1 MILIKNADLY
11 TMDEGGRVERGDVL
25 MDGAKIIAVGQN
37 LSAPGAKV
45 FDARGRVLMPG
56 IVDAHCHIGMWEDGM
71 GFEGADGNE
80 VVEPVSPALRAL
92 DAVNPVDPCFREAI
106 AGGVTTVS
114 TGPGS
119 ANVIGGQFL
128 AMKTAGRTM
137 GEMVI
142 KEPQSLK
149 SAFGENPKRCY
160 SGLKKSP
167 STRMA
172 TAAIFRE
179 AFIKARE
186 YMEKA
191 ENSDPEKRPARDLG
205 LEVMASA
212 LRGELPVKMH
222 AHRADDIMT
231 AVRLATEFGL
241 KATIDHCTEGYLILD
256 ELKKANIVGCIL
268 GPLFSERSKIELR
281 NMAFRAPYE
290 FYKAGVPFALMTDH
304 PVIPIQH
311 LRVQAGICVSEGLPE
326 YEAMKAI
333 TINAAKMIGLEDKV
347 GSIREGKDADVVLY
361 EGDPLDCRSR
371 AVLTVIN
378 GDVVFEK

>member
-11 TMDEGGRVERGDVL
+11 TMDKGGRVERGDVL

-45 FDARGRVLMPG
+45 FDAKGRVVMPG

-80 VVEPVSPALRAL
+80 IVEPVSPALRAL
-92 DAVNPVDPCFREAI
+92 DAVNPVDPCFREAVE
-106 AGGVTTVS
+106 GGVTTAC

-137 GEMVI
+137 AEMVV

-179 AFIKARE
+179 AFLKARE
-186 YMEKA
+186 YMDKSY
-191 ENSDPEKRPARDLG
+191 NPDPDKRPARDLG
-205 LEVMASA
+205 LEVLASA
-212 LRGELPVKMH
+212 LRGEIPVKMH
-222 AHRADDIMT
+222 AHRADDILT
-231 AVRLATEFGL
+231 AIRLADEFGL
-241 KATIDHCTEGYLILD
+241 KATIDHCTEGHLILD
-256 ELKKANIVGCIL
+256 ELKKADIVGCIL
-268 GPLFSERSKIELR
+268 GPIFGERSKIELR
-281 NMAFRAPYE
+281 NKTFRAPYA

-311 LRVQAGICVSEGLPE
+311 LRVQAGICVAEGLPE

-333 TINAAKMIGLEDKV
+333 TANAAKMIGLEDKL
-347 GSIREGKDADVVLY
+347 GSLAEGKDADVVMY
-361 EGDPLDCRSR
+361 EGDPLDCRSKV
-371 AVLTVIN
+371 ALTVIN
-378 GDVVFEK
+378 GDVVFER

>member
-11 TMDEGGRVERGDVL
+11 TMDEGGRVSRGDVL
-25 MDGAKIIAVGQN
+25 MDGAKIAAVGQN

-45 FDARGRVLMPG
+45 FDARGRAVMPG

-80 VVEPVSPALRAL
+80 IVEPVSPALRAL
-92 DAVNPVDPCFREAI
+92 DAVNPVDPCFREAVE
-106 AGGVTTVS
+106 GGVTTAC

-137 GEMVI
+137 AEMVVR
-142 KEPQSLK
+142 EPQSLK

-179 AFIKARE
+179 AFLKARA
-186 YMEKA
+186 YMDKSC
-191 ENSDPEKRPARDLG
+191 NPDPDKRPAQDLG
-205 LEVMASA
+205 LDVLVSA
-212 LRGELPVKMH
+212 LRGEIPVKMH
-222 AHRADDIMT
+222 AHRADDILT
-231 AVRLATEFGL
+231 AIRLANEFGL
-241 KATIDHCTEGYLILD
+241 KATIDHCTEGHLILD
-256 ELKKANIVGCIL
+256 ELKKADIVGCIL
-268 GPLFSERSKIELR
+268 GPIFGERSKIELR
-281 NMAFRAPYE
+281 NKTFRAPYE

-311 LRVQAGICVSEGLPE
+311 LRVQAGICVAEGLPE

-333 TINAAKMIGLEDKV
+333 TRNAARMIGLADRL
-347 GSIREGKDADVVLY
+347 GSLAAGKDADVVMY
-361 EGDPLDCRSR
+361 EGDPLDCRSNV
-371 AVLTVIN
+371 ALTVIN
-378 GDVVFEK
+378 GDVVFER